1 MENQRSLSSDMFSK
15 SQTSPEFVVLRPST
29 PSVPSGATSSTANAR
44 YKDLDSF
51 LDEESESE
59 DDNESIHID
68 HPAPE
73 DDEYMLDSSGT
84 EYDDDD

>member
-15 SQTSPEFVVLRPST
+15 RQTSPEFVVLRPST

-51 LDEESESE
+51 LDEESES
-59 DDNESIHID
+59 DDDDESIRID

-84 EYDDDD
+84 EYDVED

>member
-1 MENQRSLSSDMFSK
+1 MCIRD
-15 SQTSPEFVVLRPST
+15 
-29 PSVPSGATSSTANAR
+29 R

-84 EYDDDD
+84 EYDEDD